1 MKTVV
6 QFSTGNV
13 GRHALRMII
22 ERPDLKLIGLHA
34 HGADKV
40 GRDAAHLCGLDQPTG
55 VLATDDVDAL
65 VALGA
70 DCVVYTSQAE
80 TRPQQAIDQITR
92 FLRAGTNVVGT
103 SLVWM
108 VAPHQADA
116 WLRKPLAEA
125 CRIGGTS
132 LYLNGVDP
140 GFSGDTLVYTALSLS
155 GRATAIT
162 VSEICDYG
170 SYDDAEFTGVSFGF
184 GAEPDHCPIMFSPG
198 VLTSLWGGQV
208 RSLADLLG
216 ITLDEVRE
224 RHENWVSTERIDCT
238 MMTVPPGRVAA
249 VRFAVEGMHD
259 GRPVITMEHVNR
271 LTAAAAPHWPYPPDA
286 RPGVHRVV
294 VHGDPG
300 VEINTHLGL
309 DGVDHNQGGVISTAA
324 RAVNAID
331 DACAA
336 PPGLLAARDLP
347 AAHARHVMW

>member
-22 ERPDLKLIGLHA
+22 DRPDLKLIGLHA
-34 HGADKV
+34 HGSDKV
-40 GRDAAHLCGLDQPTG
+40 GRDAAQLCGLDQATG

-103 SLVWM
+103 SLVWL

-116 WLRKPLAEA
+116 WLREPLAEA

-140 GFSGDTLVYTALSLS
+140 GFSGDTLVYTALSLA
-155 GRATAIT
+155 GRATGIT

-184 GAEPDHCPIMFSPG
+184 GAEPDHEFRALFSRIVNLAPPPIG
-198 VLTSLWGGQV
+198 VGPSG
-208 RSLADLLG
+208 
-216 ITLDEVRE
+216 
-224 RHENWVSTERIDCT
+224 
-238 MMTVPPGRVAA
+238 
-249 VRFAVEGMHD
+249 
-259 GRPVITMEHVNR
+259 
-271 LTAAAAPHWPYPPDA
+271 TAA
-286 RPGVHRVV
+286 
-294 VHGDPG
+294 
-300 VEINTHLGL
+300 
-309 DGVDHNQGGVISTAA
+309 
-324 RAVNAID
+324 
-331 DACAA
+331 
-336 PPGLLAARDLP
+336 
-347 AAHARHVMW
+347 